1 MPVFNNFKTDGKFLI
16 TVVSNSEYADRF
28 WKRKKVK
35 NLEEDKKAKIDTSN
49 FTARELK
56 KYEEEQLLMA
66 KQIENQLI
74 EKYRIQ
80 SFFTK

>member
-35 NLEEDKKAKIDTSN
+35 NLEEDKKDKIDTSN

-66 KQIENQLI
+66 NQIENQLI